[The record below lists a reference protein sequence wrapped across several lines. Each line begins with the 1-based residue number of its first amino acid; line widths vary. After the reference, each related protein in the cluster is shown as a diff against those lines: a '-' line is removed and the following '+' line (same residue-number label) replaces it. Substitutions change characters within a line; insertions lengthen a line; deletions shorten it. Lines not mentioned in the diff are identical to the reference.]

1 MMLLETR
8 ALTVGYRHRAVLE
21 DVSVQVAAGELIAVL
36 GPNGAGKSTLLRT
49 LAGLQPPLGGTVEL
63 LGRPL
68 GELTAGERA
77 RRVGVVLPERVPVGL
92 LSAAEL
98 VALGRHPYTDWLG
111 RLRPADREAVRRAL
125 EATGIGHLAARD
137 VATLSDG
144 ERQKVMIAR
153 ALAQEPALLILD
165 EPTAFLDLP
174 ARAEILGLLA
184 RLAREEPG
192 GEDAGGRTEGRAVLL
207 STHDLDLALRSA
219 DHLWLLDGR
228 GTMARGAP
236 EDLVLDGRFQA
247 AFESDAVRFDPDAGA
262 FRVARHPAGEVTLTG
277 GGLAGRWTRRALERR
292 GFRVAE
298 AASGTRIAGPQV
310 QVIEGTD
317 GPSWQLTA
325 GGAVTVHPS
334 IAELLR
340 HLERP
345 TS

>member
-1 MMLLETR
+1 MLLQTR
-8 ALTVGYRHRAVLE
+8 DLTVGYRDRAVLE
-21 DVSVQVAAGELIAVL
+21 DVSVEVAAGELIAVL

-49 LAGLQPPLGGTVEL
+49 LAGLQPSLGGTVEL

-125 EATGIGHLAARD
+125 EATGIDLLAARD

-184 RLAREEPG
+184 RLAREEPA
-192 GEDAGGRTEGRAVLL
+192 GEVAGAEGRAVLL

-219 DHLWLLDGR
+219 DRLWLLDGR
-228 GTMARGAP
+228 GGIARGGP

-247 AFESDAVRFDPDAGA
+247 AFESDAVRFDPEAGA

-292 GFRVAE
+292 GFRVGE
-298 AASGTRIAGPQV
+298 TASDPRIAGTRIEV
-310 QVIEGTD
+310 VEDTD
-317 GPSWQLTA
+317 GPSWRLTA
-325 GGAVTVHPS
+325 GGAVTVHDS
-334 IAELLR
+334 IAELLH

-345 TS
+345 TP